1 MLLTTL
7 NPKFR
12 DKEGDDTDD
21 YNAAIAI
28 EFDCPGC
35 AGTKWSHRI
44 WAPFQG
50 RYDGPGPKWTASGS
64 GYNDLTFSDAPTG
77 SRSIRMLSGCKSHFN
92 VTGGAIDFYGD
103 SGHTTWSPSMTKT
116 AKTES
121 PAAAEETTAAPDP
134 TAGFVRTNELKIV
147 DGELLQKWDAFHIG
161 ADSKWL
167 GVPVEDS
174 SGEVEEDE
182 PAKDA

>member
-1 MLLTTL
+1 MQLTTL

-12 DKEGDDTDD
+12 DKEGADTDD
-21 YNAAIAI
+21 FAAAIAI

-35 AGTKWSHRI
+35 AGTKHSHRI
-44 WAPFQG
+44 WAPFEG
-50 RYDGPGPKWTASGS
+50 RYDGPGPKWTATGS
-64 GYNDLTFSDAPTG
+64 GYNDLTFNDTDKG
-77 SRSIRMLSGCKSHFN
+77 SRSIRYLSGCKSHFN

-121 PAAAEETTAAPDP
+121 PAAAEETTAAADP

-147 DGELLQKWDAFHIG
+147 DGELIQKWEPFHIG
-161 ADSKWL
+161 DDAKWL
-167 GVPVEDS
+167 AVPVEDS
-174 SGEVEEDE
+174 GEEDE

>member
-1 MLLTTL
+1 VFGFGIVYGPDISSLLFGDLMLLTTL

-12 DKEGDDTDD
+12 DKEGADTDD
-21 YNAAIAI
+21 FAAAI
-28 EFDCPGC
+28 
-35 AGTKWSHRI
+35 
-44 WAPFQG
+44 
-50 RYDGPGPKWTASGS
+50 
-64 GYNDLTFSDAPTG
+64 
-77 SRSIRMLSGCKSHFN
+77 
-92 VTGGAIDFYGD
+92 AIDFYGD

-121 PAAAEETTAAPDP
+121 PAAAEETTAAADP

-161 ADSKWL
+161 ADAKWL
-167 GVPVEDS
+167 AVPVENS
-174 SGEVEEDE
+174 SDEVEEDE